1 MLRGQYSV
9 LDSFL
14 LECRVLQAVVD
25 RMVPVFMQQLL
36 VDYYNWVEEKPQDL
50 PVSAAIISP
59 AIQNSDHKSTE
70 AMPL

>member
-1 MLRGQYSV
+1 MLHVQYSV

-50 PVSAAIISP
+50 PAIISP